1 MTKHEWARN
10 LYEIALMLVTR
21 RPSNKELARSLQ
33 IEEVIK
39 VGIDLRAGII
49 YNTNLKKQ
57 QIVADT
63 NVFVTALRSQF
74 GASYKLLSLI
84 DKDVYQLNLSV
95 PLVLEYEEVA
105 KRMIGEISLTEQEID
120 DILDFVIKHSNRW
133 SIFYLW
139 RPQLKDPSD
148 DMVLELAVTASCNS
162 ILTYN
167 INDFKGIEKFGIK
180 AITPK
185 AFLEL
190 VGEL

>member
-1 MTKHEWARN
+1 MAEH
-10 LYEIALMLVTR
+10 
-21 RPSNKELARSLQ
+21 
-33 IEEVIK
+33 
-39 VGIDLRAGII
+39 
-49 YNTNLKKQ
+49 
-57 QIVADT
+57 QIVVDT

-84 DKDVYQLNLSV
+84 DSNIYKLNLSV

-105 KRMIGEISLTEQEID
+105 KRMIGEITLSEKEID
-120 DILDFVIKHSNRW
+120 DILDYVISKANHW
-133 SIFYLW
+133 KIFYLW

-148 DMVLELAVTASCNS
+148 DMVLELAVTANCNY

-167 INDFKGIEKFGIK
+167 VKDFKGSDNFGIR

-185 AFLEL
+185 AFLEM

>member
-1 MTKHEWARN
+1 M
-10 LYEIALMLVTR
+10 
-21 RPSNKELARSLQ
+21 
-33 IEEVIK
+33 
-39 VGIDLRAGII
+39 
-49 YNTNLKKQ
+49 KKR

-63 NVFVTALRSQF
+63 NVFITALRSQF

-120 DILDFVIKHSNRW
+120 DILDFVIKRSNHW
-133 SIFYLW
+133 QIFYLW

-148 DMVLELAVTASCNS
+148 DMVLELAVTAGCKY

-167 INDFKGIEKFGIK
+167 LNDFKGSEKFGIE
-180 AITPK
+180 ANTPK
-185 AFLEL
+185 AFLEM

>member
-1 MTKHEWARN
+1 MKKHQ
-10 LYEIALMLVTR
+10 V
-21 RPSNKELARSLQ
+21 
-33 IEEVIK
+33 
-39 VGIDLRAGII
+39 
-49 YNTNLKKQ
+49 
-57 QIVADT
+57 VADT

-74 GASYKLLSLI
+74 GASYQLLSLI

-120 DILDFVIKHSNRW
+120 NILDFVIKHSNQW
-133 SIFYLW
+133 HIFYLW

-148 DMVLELAVTASCNS
+148 DMVLELAVTANCNY

-167 INDFKGIEKFGIK
+167 VNDFKGIEKFGIK

-185 AFLEL
+185 AFLKMA
-190 VGEL
+190 GEI